1 VSEGSHAPQAT
12 LRLRSDGKPALSP
25 ICLRSHLGKY
35 LGEYLGA
42 FSHWSSCARK
52 AAAWRDAF
60 IVESATELS
69 SSAEYKSSTDR
80 SLM

>member
-1 VSEGSHAPQAT
+1 MASPRS
-12 LRLRSDGKPALSP
+12 LRLVELLEISSRQY
-25 ICLRSHLGKY
+25 LGEY